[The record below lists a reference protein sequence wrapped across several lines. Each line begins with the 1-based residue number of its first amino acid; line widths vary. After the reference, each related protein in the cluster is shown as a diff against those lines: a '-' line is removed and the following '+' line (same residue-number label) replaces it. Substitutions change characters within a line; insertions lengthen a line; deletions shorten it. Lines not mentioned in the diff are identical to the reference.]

1 MNKIVLDSWIL
12 ILDILSGF
20 FFWGFVLFA
29 SLFVFSCYHFMGA
42 VTYILSAGGVTA
54 TVVTR

>member
-20 FFWGFVLFA
+20 FLGFVLVA